1 MGAKNSPG
9 KVLYLTSRSRGV
21 KKLNP
26 RSGPSP
32 RVKLKIIQRGETFCN
47 LRDYVYLFL
56 NVLQRVF
63 TQLTLGCFAG
73 IEDGYNGV

>member
-9 KVLYLTSRSRGV
+9 KLLYLTSRSRGV
-21 KKLNP
+21 KKLNS

-47 LRDYVYLFL
+47 LRD
-56 NVLQRVF
+56 
-63 TQLTLGCFAG
+63 
-73 IEDGYNGV
+73 